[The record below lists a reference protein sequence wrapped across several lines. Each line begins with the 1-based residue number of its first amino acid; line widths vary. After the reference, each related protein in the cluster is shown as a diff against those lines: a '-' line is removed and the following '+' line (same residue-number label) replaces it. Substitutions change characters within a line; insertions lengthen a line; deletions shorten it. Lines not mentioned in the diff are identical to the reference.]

1 MLTLKGL
8 AALFLLAG
16 LAAAQQAPASGID
29 RSHLD
34 PTCKPCDDFWRYADG
49 GWLDKNPIPARFPSW
64 GTGPVLAQ
72 QNRERLHAILDA
84 AAQDA
89 SAKPG
94 SNEQKI
100 GDLYTSCLDTNAID
114 ALGFQ
119 PLKPPLDRVAAIQSP
134 AALKAALVAFDRLE
148 RPGPFD
154 LIAIQDFKSSKETI
168 AGIAAGGLSLPDR
181 DYYVKDD
188 PRSKHIREEFVKHV
202 AKMLELAGDSPE
214 SAAASAATVLS
225 FETVLAQATLTRV
238 ARRDPY
244 ASYHRINLSGLS
256 ALAPNFDWKPL
267 LLQFGLS
274 ESTPINV
281 TEPEFIKAFSHQLDA
296 LPLADWK
303 TWLRWRLFD
312 GSASDLAQPFRDE
325 DFHFNRTILNG
336 VTEQQ
341 PRWEIC
347 TIAVDRELG
356 DALGERFV
364 QKYFPPESKKRMLE
378 LVANLRT
385 ALGEELKEADWLTP
399 ETRRNAAAKLEA
411 FYAKIG
417 YPDKWRDYSG
427 VTITRKSYF
436 GDVTATTLDN
446 RLYRL
451 SKIGQPFDRND
462 WGMTPPTVNAY
473 YNPPRNE
480 IVFPAGILQPPMFDA
495 SADDAV
501 NYGAIGAVIGH
512 EMGHGF
518 DDQGSKFDASGNL
531 TNWWTP
537 DDRKKFEQR
546 AACVIGQFNTIDVG
560 GGLHHK
566 GELVV
571 GEAMGDLGGLT
582 LAYRAYHR
590 SLGGKEP
597 PVIDGF
603 TGDQRF
609 FLAYAR
615 AWATQFRPEAARMLL
630 DSNPHPLPKFRCNA
644 TLQNMPEFQKAF
656 GCKLG
661 DAMVR
666 PADQQC
672 RLW

>member
-119 PLKPPLDRVAAIQSP
+119 PLKPHLDRVAAIQSP
-134 AALKAALVAFDRLE
+134 ADLKAALVAFDRLE

-347 TIAVDRELG
+347 TIARW
-356 DALGERFV
+356 F
-364 QKYFPPESKKRMLE
+364 SMI
-378 LVANLRT
+378 
-385 ALGEELKEADWLTP
+385 
-399 ETRRNAAAKLEA
+399 RRRVWVLA
-411 FYAKIG
+411 
-417 YPDKWRDYSG
+417 PSRPSRWP
-427 VTITRKSYF
+427 TRKALRAPIS
-436 GDVTATTLDN
+436 
-446 RLYRL
+446 
-451 SKIGQPFDRND
+451 SC
-462 WGMTPPTVNAY
+462 
-473 YNPPRNE
+473 
-480 IVFPAGILQPPMFDA
+480 FP
-495 SADDAV
+495 V
-501 NYGAIGAVIGH
+501 
-512 EMGHGF
+512 
-518 DDQGSKFDASGNL
+518 
-531 TNWWTP
+531 
-537 DDRKKFEQR
+537 
-546 AACVIGQFNTIDVG
+546 
-560 GGLHHK
+560 
-566 GELVV
+566 
-571 GEAMGDLGGLT
+571 
-582 LAYRAYHR
+582 
-590 SLGGKEP
+590 
-597 PVIDGF
+597 
-603 TGDQRF
+603 
-609 FLAYAR
+609 
-615 AWATQFRPEAARMLL
+615 
-630 DSNPHPLPKFRCNA
+630 
-644 TLQNMPEFQKAF
+644 
-656 GCKLG
+656 
-661 DAMVR
+661 
-666 PADQQC
+666 
-672 RLW
+672 